1 MNAAVEISP
10 YVSRRERLFAA
21 IGDNVAIIPTA
32 PELARNRDTDY
43 LYRHDSY
50 FYYLTGFREPQAV
63 LVLVGGQEKKSILF
77 CREKNE
83 EREIWDGFRYGPGAA
98 REVFAIDEAYPIE
111 KLDELLP
118 DYVKN
123 RKTLYAPVAMGTTN
137 AQAFEATINKAI
149 VSVRGMSRAGFSAP
163 TSIVDVYSVIDEMR
177 LIKDSHEITILR
189 RSGEIASSAH
199 ARAMRTAR
207 PGQYE
212 YEVEA
217 EIAHEFIKSGAR
229 TPAYNHIIASG
240 PNACVLHYN
249 DSNRQMRDGDLLL
262 IDAGCE
268 YEGYASDITRTFPV
282 NGKFTGPQRDVY
294 QAVLKAQLACM
305 DVLKAGNAFHKY
317 HDVATESL
325 AQSMI
330 DLGLLKGSL
339 AQVLEEKTYMQFY
352 MHRAGHWIG
361 MDVHDA
367 GAYRVNGESQ
377 TLRAGMVV
385 TNEPGLY
392 IRPAANVPEHF
403 WNIGIRIEDDVL
415 ITANGNENLT
425 IKTPKTV
432 AEVEAACVR

>member
-1 MNAAVEISP
+1 MNASVEISP
-10 YVSRRERLFAA
+10 YVNRRERLFAA

-50 FYYLTGFREPQAV
+50 FYYLTGFAEPESV
-63 LVLVGGQEKKSILF
+63 LVMVGGNEKKAILF
-77 CREKNE
+77 CREKNL
-83 EREIWDGFRYGPGAA
+83 EREIWDGYRYGPDGA
-98 REVFAIDEAYPIE
+98 RDVFRFDEAYPIE
-111 KLDELLP
+111 KFEEMLP
-118 DYVKN
+118 EYLKN
-123 RKTLYAPVAMGTTN
+123 RATLYSPLAMGTTN
-137 AQAFEATINKAI
+137 ATAFEATVNKAI
-149 VSVRGMSRAGFSAP
+149 VAVRGMARAGFSAP
-163 TSIVDVYSVIDEMR
+163 ASMVDVYGLIDEMR
-177 LIKDSHEITILR
+177 LIKDAHEIAIMR
-189 RSGEIASSAH
+189 RAAEISSFAH

-207 PGQYE
+207 PGQFE
-212 YEVEA
+212 YEIEA
-217 EIAHEFIKSGAR
+217 ELAHEFIKNGAR
-229 TPAYNHIIASG
+229 TPAYTHIVASG
-240 PNACVLHYN
+240 ANACVLHYN
-249 DSNRQMRDGDLLL
+249 DSSRRMLDGDLLL

-268 YEGYASDITRTFPV
+268 YMGYASDITRTFPV
-282 NGKFTGPQRDVY
+282 NGKFTGAQKDVY
-294 QAVLKAQLACM
+294 EAVLKAQYACM
-305 DVLKAGNAFHKY
+305 DALKPGNAFHKY

-325 AQSMI
+325 AQSML

-392 IRPAANVPEHF
+392 IRPADNVPEHF
-403 WNIGIRIEDDVL
+403 WNIGVRIEDDVL
-415 ITANGNENLT
+415 ITATGNENLT

-432 AEVEAACVR
+432 AEVEAACIR